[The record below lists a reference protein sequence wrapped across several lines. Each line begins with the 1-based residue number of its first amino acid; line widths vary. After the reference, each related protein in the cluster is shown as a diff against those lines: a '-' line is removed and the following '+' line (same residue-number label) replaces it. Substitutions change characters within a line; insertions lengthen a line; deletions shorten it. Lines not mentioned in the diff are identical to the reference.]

1 VGLSTGVF
9 RPTILRVAQH
19 RWTRSSV
26 TRTRLGRLVASRF
39 VAGETL
45 AEALSVARD
54 LHGRGLRTMLDHLG
68 ENVETPRQALAER
81 EAYLSALA
89 ATAEAEDV
97 DAAISVK
104 LTQLG
109 LDESVDACWANLAPI
124 VESASEKDR
133 LLTIDMESHEYVDA
147 TLEVFARAHAVS
159 SHVGIAIQSYLR
171 RSDQDIFRLAEGCR
185 VRLVKGA
192 YLEPADLV
200 YTRRRDVDASF
211 ARLFATLFAH
221 GHVVDIATHDPALID
236 GARRRVDA
244 FVDGWTRAEFQML
257 YGVRRDLQSR
267 LAGDGYPVRVY
278 IPYGT
283 EWYPYLTRRLA
294 ERPANVW
301 FFVSNLVRT
310 SG

>member
-9 RPTILRVAQH
+9 RPTILRIAQH

-54 LHGRGLRTMLDHLG
+54 LHGRGLRTMLDYLG
-68 ENVETPRQALAER
+68 ENVETPRQALAAR

-109 LDESVDACWANLAPI
+109 LEESVDACWANLAPI
-124 VESASEKDR
+124 VESASEKER

-171 RSDQDIFRLAEGCR
+171 RSDQDIFRLPEGCR

-192 YLEPADLV
+192 YLEPAELV

-278 IPYGT
+278 VPYGT

>member
-1 VGLSTGVF
+1 VGLSTGVL
-9 RPTILRVAQH
+9 RPAILRVAHH
-19 RWTRSSV
+19 RWTRTLV
-26 TRTRLGRLVASRF
+26 TDTRPGRLVASRF

-45 AEALSVARD
+45 AEALAAARE

-68 ENVETPRQALAER
+68 ENAQTSRQALAAR

-89 ATAEAEDV
+89 SAADAEDV

-124 VESASEKDR
+124 VDSASERDR

-147 TLEVFARAHAVS
+147 TLEIFARAHAVATN
-159 SHVGIAIQSYLR
+159 VGIAIQSYLR
-171 RSDQDIFRLAEGCR
+171 RSEQDVFRLPEGCR

-192 YLEPADLV
+192 YLEPADVV
-200 YTRRRDVDASF
+200 YTRKRDVDASF

-221 GHVVDIATHDPALID
+221 GHVVDIATHDPALIE

-244 FVDGWTRAEFQML
+244 FMDGWTRAEYQML

-310 SG
+310 SR

>member
-1 VGLSTGVF
+1 VF
-9 RPTILRVAQH
+9 RPAILRVAGH
-19 RWTRSSV
+19 PWIRSSV
-26 TRTRLGRLVASRF
+26 TDTRPGRMVASRF

-45 AEALSVARD
+45 AEALATARD
-54 LHGRGLRTMLDHLG
+54 LRGRGLRTMLDHLG
-68 ENVETPRQALAER
+68 ENAEGPRQALAAR

-89 ATAEAEDV
+89 ATADAEDV

-109 LDESVDACWANLAPI
+109 LNDSVDACWTNLEPI
-124 VESASEKDR
+124 VESAAEKDR
-133 LLTIDMESHEYVDA
+133 LLMIDMESHIYVDA
-147 TLEVFARAHAVS
+147 TLEIFARAFTRS
-159 SHVGIAIQSYLR
+159 PHVGIAIQSYLR
-171 RSDQDIFRLAEGCR
+171 RSDEDVFRLPEGCR

-192 YLEPADLV
+192 YLEPSDVV
-200 YTRRRDVDASF
+200 YTRKRDVDANY
-211 ARLFATLFAH
+211 ARLFTTLFAH
-221 GHVVDIATHDPALID
+221 GHPVDIATHDPVLIE
-236 GARRRVDA
+236 GARKRVDA

-310 SG
+310 SR